1 MTENGGAA
9 RIRATRFALK
19 APATKLPPAD
29 PQKLDLLVR
38 VQSEMLEQQAAA
50 DLVRAADARDP
61 DDAAFQ
67 ILDAFDRRLDHEAEK
82 RRFDAVREGADGR
95 AARRRADGRAE
106 HLDIID
112 VAAEERGDV
121 DRRTRL
127 YQLGREAVSCV
138 EASVFGDK
146 GGEERQRVVGVGNAD
161 LFFSGENARGDEHR
175 CEHYGNRPDE
185 HE

>member
-1 MTENGGAA
+1 MTENGGAT
-9 RIRATRFALK
+9 RIASTRLALK
-19 APATKLPPAD
+19 ASTTNFPSPIPRNLISLSGSNPKCWNSRRPLIWFVPPTLATPTTRPFNSLT
-29 PQKLDLLVR
+29 LLIDGWTTR
-38 VQSEMLEQQAAA
+38 LKNGALMLFEKAGA
-50 DLVRAADARDP
+50 RAP
-61 DDAAFQ
+61 
-67 ILDAFDRRLDHEAEK
+67 
-82 RRFDAVREGADGR
+82 
-95 AARRRADGRAE
+95 RRRADGRAE